1 MEETMKILE
10 SKSQV
15 DSALHI
21 ANKNREKN
29 KKALDV

>member
-1 MEETMKILE
+1 MKILE